1 MTHGIPR
8 ARDGLL
14 PPLPRKRMSKAWNA
28 WGCTFLI
35 TLLDDGAADADAV
48 ALVDACRR
56 HT

>member
-1 MTHGIPR
+1 
-8 ARDGLL
+8 
-14 PPLPRKRMSKAWNA
+14 MSKAWNA